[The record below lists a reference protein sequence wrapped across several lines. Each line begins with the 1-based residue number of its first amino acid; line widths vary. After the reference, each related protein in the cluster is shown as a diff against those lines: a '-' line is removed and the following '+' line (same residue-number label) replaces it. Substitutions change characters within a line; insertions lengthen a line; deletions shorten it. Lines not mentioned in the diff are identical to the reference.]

1 MEMAE
6 TKTYFTEEH
15 EWVKVVE
22 GNTVR
27 IGITEHAQEQLG
39 DIVFIDFVSE
49 LGEVSKGDDIVT
61 VESVKSVSD
70 VYAPVSGVITKQNDV
85 LNDAPE
91 TVNESATDEGWMI
104 EMELSDLAELE
115 ELMDL
120 AAYEA
125 FVAEEEN

>member
-1 MEMAE
+1 MAE